1 MITISILLGAY
12 VLVEGFLACCLLEP
26 GLTHF
31 CTKAKYVTSASAA
44 PALAGVLVYY
54 SLPNFVQWVMFL
66 ALVALALCVWPRMV
80 YRYHSI
86 MDAIKF
92 YWRLP

>member
-1 MITISILLGAY
+1 MMIIGVLLGGY
-12 VLVEGFLACCLLEP
+12 VLIEGLVACCLMEP
-26 GLTHF
+26 GLSNL
-31 CTKAKYVTSASAA
+31 CTKAKYVSSASAA

-54 SLPNFVQWVMFL
+54 TLPRFVEWVILL

-80 YRYHSI
+80 YRYHSV

-92 YWRLP
+92 YWRLH